1 VSFRIVRFAYII
13 PSMCAKT
20 TDGQDDAALLAAAA
34 RGSRE
39 ALAQIARRYVPFVY
53 NTAVRHVRDAHL
65 AEDVTQAVF
74 VILSRKVR
82 NLKRGTLLHA
92 WLFTTTRYAA
102 RNALRMQTR
111 RTHHETK
118 AAATAPVSVEKTDQV
133 PVSVDAELDDAI
145 AALGEMDRSA
155 VLLSYFGGKNWREV
169 GEAIG
174 SSEDAARKR
183 VSRAVTQMR
192 AFFVRRGLHVS
203 TAAVAAGLASAARAA
218 APVGLIESVACF
230 VSAPALAGVSGT
242 TVGGV
247 ISMMTWA
254 KIKIAASFAG
264 GLLLTIGLAG
274 AMVMY
279 RAPEKTAPPTTAPA
293 AATASASLKNEIT
306 VDLLEVSGLH
316 GAASWNGDGTP
327 AQRVELD
334 PDVRGA
340 GAGVGAGPGHV
351 IVARVVAPDPLDIDT
366 RWSVKPAR
374 TTTIYHREHGD
385 EKYAYISTEPQ
396 KDQKTINVRVEIA
409 GGEWKV
415 AATREGT
422 DGIVMTGSVAFG
434 EMFEL
439 DGRCKTTIS
448 DELID
453 QQAHI
458 VAIDVNGQE
467 RPGSYSG
474 SAMGKFFR
482 QSNVEFDLPPGEI
495 DRIEFRTRPY
505 DQWVEFKN
513 VSLVP
518 GENLGFEV
526 TSSGR

>member
-1 VSFRIVRFAYII
+1 
-13 PSMCAKT
+13 MCAKPM
-20 TDGQDDAALLAAAA
+20 DAEDDAALLVAAAG
-34 RGSRE
+34 GSRE

-74 VILSRKVR
+74 VILSRKVG

-111 RTHHETK
+111 RTHHETR
-118 AAATAPVSVEKTDQV
+118 AAAGAPVSVEKTGPV
-133 PVSVDAELDDAI
+133 PVSIEAELDDAI
-145 AALGEMDRSA
+145 ASLAETDRSA

-183 VSRAVTQMR
+183 VNRAVAQMR
-192 AFFVRRGLHVS
+192 AFFVRRGMHVS
-203 TAAVAAGLASAARAA
+203 TAAVAAGLASAARGA
-218 APVGLIESVACF
+218 APAGLIESVACCMT
-230 VSAPALAGVSGT
+230 APAALSAAGGT
-242 TVGGV
+242 TVSGV

-254 KIKIAASFAG
+254 NAKIAASFAA

-279 RAPEKTAPPTTAPA
+279 RGPERASAPTTAPA
-293 AATASASLKNEIT
+293 AASTASVSLRDDVKVE
-306 VDLLEVSGLH
+306 LLEVSGLH
-316 GAASWNGDGTP
+316 GAKSWNGDGTP

-340 GAGVGAGPGHV
+340 GAGVGAGPGHS
-351 IVARVVAPDPLDIDT
+351 IVARVTLPGSLDIDT

-374 TTTIYHREHGD
+374 TTTIYYREHGN
-385 EKYAYISTEPQ
+385 EQYAYVSTEPQ
-396 KDQKTINVRVEIA
+396 KGQTTINLRVEIA
-409 GGEWKV
+409 SGEWKTS
-415 AATREGT
+415 AQREGT

-434 EMFEL
+434 EMYEIE
-439 DGRCKTTIS
+439 GKCATTIS
-448 DELID
+448 DELVD
-453 QQAHI
+453 QQAKV
-458 VAIDVNGQE
+458 VAIDMSGQE
-467 RPGSYSG
+467 HPAAYRGAG
-474 SAMGKFFR
+474 LGKSFR
-482 QSNVEFDLPPGEI
+482 QSNVEFDIPATEI

-505 DQWVEFKN
+505 DQWVEFN
-513 VSLVP
+513 DITLVP
-518 GENLGFEV
+518 DKNNGFTV
-526 TSSGR
+526 TSSQGR

>member
-1 VSFRIVRFAYII
+1 
-13 PSMCAKT
+13 MCAKT

-34 RGSRE
+34 GGSRE

-82 NLKRGTLLHA
+82 NLNRGTLLHA

-102 RNALRMQTR
+102 RNALRMQSR

-118 AAATAPVSVEKTDQV
+118 AAATTPVSSVEKTGPV
-133 PVSVDAELDDAI
+133 PDSVEAELDDAL
-145 AALGEMDRSA
+145 AALGETDRSA
-155 VLLSYFGGKNWREV
+155 VLLSYFGGKSWREV

-183 VSRAVTQMR
+183 VNRAVAQMR

-203 TAAVAAGLASAARAA
+203 TAAVAAGLASAARGA
-218 APVGLIESVACF
+218 APVGLVESVACGMTAPVTIGAGAGGAT
-230 VSAPALAGVSGT
+230 VS
-242 TVGGV
+242 GV
-247 ISMMTWA
+247 ISMMAWA
-254 KIKIAASFAG
+254 NVKIAASFAA
-264 GLLLTIGLAG
+264 GLLMTIGLAG

-279 RAPEKTAPPTTAPA
+279 RAPEKSAAPATAPVA
-293 AATASASLKNEIT
+293 ASASVTLRDDVKVE
-306 VDLLEVSGLH
+306 LLEVSGLH
-316 GAASWNGDGTP
+316 GARSWNGDGTP

-340 GAGVGAGPGHV
+340 GAGVGAGPGHS
-351 IVARVVAPDPLDIDT
+351 IVARVTVPESLDIDT
-366 RWSVKPAR
+366 RFSVKPAR
-374 TTTIYHREHGD
+374 TTTIYYRQHGD
-385 EKYAYISTEPQ
+385 EQYAYVSTEPQ
-396 KDQKTINVRVEIA
+396 KDQRTINVRVEIA
-409 GGEWKV
+409 SGEWKTS
-415 AATREGT
+415 AQREGT

-434 EMFEL
+434 EMYEIE
-439 DGRCKTTIS
+439 GKCATTIS

-453 QQAHI
+453 QQAKV
-458 VAIDVNGQE
+458 VAVDMNGQE
-467 RPGSYSG
+467 HPAAYRGAG
-474 SAMGKFFR
+474 LGKFFR
-482 QSNVEFDLPPGEI
+482 QSNVEFDIPATEI

-513 VSLVP
+513 ITLVP
-518 GENLGFEV
+518 DKNNGFEV
-526 TSSGR
+526 TSSAR

>member
-1 VSFRIVRFAYII
+1 
-13 PSMCAKT
+13 MCAKP
-20 TDGQDDAALLAAAA
+20 TDGEDDAALLAAAA
-34 RGSRE
+34 GGSRE
-39 ALAQIARRYVPFVY
+39 ALARIARRYVPFVY

-111 RTHHETK
+111 RTHYEFK
-118 AAATAPVSVEKTDQV
+118 AAATTPISFEKTGPV
-133 PVSVDAELDDAI
+133 PVSIEAELDDALSS
-145 AALGEMDRSA
+145 LGETDRSA

-183 VSRAVTQMR
+183 VNRAVAQMR
-192 AFFVRRGLHVS
+192 AFFVHRGLHVS
-203 TAAVAAGLASAARAA
+203 TAAVAAGLASAARGSVPA
-218 APVGLIESVACF
+218 GLIESVACCMT
-230 VSAPALAGVSGT
+230 APALSAASGATVS
-242 TVGGV
+242 GV

-254 KIKIAASFAG
+254 NVKIAASFAA
-264 GLLLTIGLAG
+264 GLLMTIGLAG

-279 RAPEKTAPPTTAPA
+279 RAPEKAAAPATAPA
-293 AATASASLKNEIT
+293 VASASASLKNDIA

-316 GAASWNGDGTP
+316 GAKCWNADGTP
-327 AQRVELD
+327 ARPVELD

-340 GAGVGAGPGHV
+340 GAGVGAGPGYS
-351 IVARVVAPDPLDIDT
+351 IVARVVAPESLDIDT
-366 RWSVKPAR
+366 RWSAKPAR
-374 TTTIYHREHGD
+374 TTTIYHREHGN
-385 EKYAYISTEPQ
+385 EKYAYVSTEPQ
-396 KDQKTINVRVEIA
+396 KDQKTINLRVEIA
-409 GGEWKV
+409 SGEWKV
-415 AATREGT
+415 AAQREGT
-422 DGIVMTGSVAFG
+422 EGMVMTGSVAFG
-434 EMFEL
+434 EIFER
-439 DGRCKTTIS
+439 DGRCAEAIS

-453 QQAHI
+453 HQAQI

-467 RPGSYSG
+467 HPGSYSS
-474 SAMGKFFR
+474 SAHGKFFR
-482 QSNVEFDLPPGEI
+482 QSNVEFDLPANEI

-513 VSLVP
+513 VTLVP
-518 GENLGFEV
+518 GQNLGFEV